1 MTPLTFT
8 ELTTLQ
14 NLGITDAPGLVKSM
28 LARGLAHGPEER
40 PVLDVP
46 VRHRTRRG
54 HFHKRA
60 RVLLPSPPQPL
71 PAMNLAAHSGQMP
84 CDTKPSTGFSG

>member
-28 LARGLAHGPEER
+28 LARGLAHPPDER

-46 VRHRTRRG
+46 IRHKARCG
-54 HFHKRA
+54 HYRKRA
-60 RVLLPSPPQPL
+60 RVLLPSPPHPS
-71 PAMNLAAHSGQMP
+71 PAMNRDAQAGQMP
-84 CDTKPSTGFSG
+84 CETKPSTGFSG